1 MLAIKNYFKSYR
13 MILEN
18 YILFSLIFIAL
29 NLVFGEC
36 KIATTEPAW
45 IVQRY
50 FAQKMKLKTTQAST
64 LEPKLN
70 ENSTSPVKFH
80 SKMYIGIF
88 HAKFGFR
95 GKGISIL
102 IT

>member
-1 MLAIKNYFKSYR
+1 
-13 MILEN
+13 MIPVN
-18 YILFSLIFIAL
+18 YILFSLIFILL

-36 KIATTEPAW
+36 EVSTTAPAW
-45 IVQRY
+45 ILQRY
-50 FAQKMKLKTTQAST
+50 FGQKMKLKTRQTPT

-95 GKGISIL
+95 GKRISIL
-102 IT
+102 TT